1 MPDAPTPPRKFYAL
15 KAREF
20 ERVNAPVASPPA
32 GANPDAPSGNQ
43 SPDAAPPAPLDV
55 RELARIAAGHAP
67 LLSANAP
74 ANRPND
80 VHALLAGNH
89 ACAEAAGLN
98 AVAPQARHRSKRR
111 RDYWIFLLGGN
122 AVLVC
127 IYSAPIFLG
136 FQVQCLAAK
145 MPFEFFNLLLWAIA
159 QPALY
164 AIPSLG
170 IIFYS
175 AALTWVMFH
184 VMEDY

>member
-32 GANPDAPSGNQ
+32 GANPDAPSGSQ
-43 SPDAAPPAPLDV
+43 PPAAPPAPLDT

-89 ACAEAAGLN
+89 ASAEAAGLN
-98 AVAPQARHRSKRR
+98 TVAPAPRRRSKRR
-111 RDYWIFLLGGN
+111 RDYGLLLLGGN
-122 AVLVC
+122 GL
-127 IYSAPIFLG
+127 IFTLYATQIVLG

-145 MPFEFFNLLLWAIA
+145 MPFEFFNLLAWAA
-159 QPALY
+159 RTPAFY
-164 AIPSLG
+164 ALPAIG
-170 IIFYS
+170 ILFYS